1 MSIMSSKTK
10 ERIYDVIVYLVC
22 AIIAL
27 LCLYPLIYTLLVS
40 FCAPQD
46 INASYVLPIPKK
58 FTLQAYAQVFTAGGY
73 IVKAI
78 GVSLFRT
85 IVGTILSLIFSAMLA
100 YGVSRRNLPG
110 KGFILKIIL
119 FCILFSGGLIPTY
132 LVIEQLHLT
141 DTIWVYI
148 IPNIINVW
156 NVIVIKQFFE
166 GLPKEI
172 EEAATIDGA
181 GEWALFIRVVLPMS
195 MPVMAAIG
203 LFTMVGHWNSWFDA
217 FLYVRNNS
225 ALWPLQYYIQI
236 SFNNLNQ
243 INQGNLDAL
252 EGIMNIGTVDD
263 MTMKMALT
271 VVGSVPILLVYPF
284 FQKYF
289 SKGVYVGSVKG

>member
-1 MSIMSSKTK
+1 MTSKTQEK
-10 ERIYDVIVYLVC
+10 IYDVVVYTLCALV
-22 AIIAL
+22 AL
-27 LCLYPLIYTLLVS
+27 LCLYPLIYTILVS

-46 INASYVLPIPKK
+46 INASYFLPIPEK
-58 FTLQAYAQVFTAGGY
+58 FTLQAYAQVFTSGDY
-73 IVKAI
+73 IFAAI
-78 GVSLFRT
+78 GVSVFRT
-85 IVGTILSLIFSAMLA
+85 VIGTILSLIFCSMLA
-100 YGVSRRNLPG
+100 YAVSRNNLPG
-110 KGFILKIIL
+110 KGLVIKLIL
-119 FCILFSGGLIPTY
+119 FCILFSGGMIPTY
-132 LVIEQLHLT
+132 IVIEQLHLT

-148 IPNIINVW
+148 IPGIMNVW

-181 GEWALFIRVVLPMS
+181 NEWAIFIRVILPMS

-217 FLYVRNNS
+217 FLYVRNRND
-225 ALWPLQYYIQI
+225 LWPLQYYIQI

-243 INQGNLDAL
+243 LNAGNLDAL
-252 EGIMNIGTVDD
+252 EGIMSIGRLDD

-271 VVGSVPILLVYPF
+271 VVGCMPILLVYPF

-289 SKGVYVGSVKG
+289 TKGVYVGSVKG

>member
-1 MSIMSSKTK
+1 M
-10 ERIYDVIVYLVC
+10 
-22 AIIAL
+22 
-27 LCLYPLIYTLLVS
+27 LVS

>member
-1 MSIMSSKTK
+1 MTSKTQ
-10 ERIYDVIVYLVC
+10 ERIYDVVVYTLCALV
-22 AIIAL
+22 AL
-27 LCLYPLIYTLLVS
+27 LCLYPLIYTILVS

-46 INASYVLPIPKK
+46 INASYFLPIPEK
-58 FTLQAYAQVFTAGGY
+58 FTMQAYAQVFTSGDY
-73 IVKAI
+73 ILAAI
-78 GVSLFRT
+78 GVSVFRT
-85 IVGTILSLIFSAMLA
+85 VVGTILSLIFCSMLA
-100 YGVSRRNLPG
+100 YAVSRNNLPG
-110 KGFILKIIL
+110 KGLVIKLIL
-119 FCILFSGGLIPTY
+119 FCILFSGGMIPTY
-132 LVIEQLHLT
+132 IVIEQLGLT

-148 IPNIINVW
+148 IPGIMNVW

-181 GEWALFIRVVLPMS
+181 NEWAIFIRVILPMS

-217 FLYVRNNS
+217 FLYVRNRND
-225 ALWPLQYYIQI
+225 LWPLQYYIQI

-243 INQGNLDAL
+243 LNAGNLDAL
-252 EGIMNIGTVDD
+252 EGIMSIGKLDD

-271 VVGSVPILLVYPF
+271 VVGCLPILLVYPF

-289 SKGVYVGSVKG
+289 TKGVYVGSVKG

>member
-1 MSIMSSKTK
+1 MTSKTQEK
-10 ERIYDVIVYLVC
+10 IYDIVVYFLCALV
-22 AIIAL
+22 AL
-27 LCLYPLIYTLLVS
+27 LCLYPLVYTILVS

-46 INASYVLPIPKK
+46 INASYFLPIPKK
-58 FTLQAYAQVFTAGGY
+58 FTMQAYAQVFTAGGY
-73 IVKAI
+73 ILTAI
-78 GVSLFRT
+78 GVSIFRT
-85 IVGTILSLIFSAMLA
+85 VVGTILSLIFCSMLA
-100 YGVSRRNLPG
+100 YAVSRSNLPG
-110 KGFILKIIL
+110 RGIVIKLIL
-119 FCILFSGGLIPTY
+119 FCILFSGGMIPTY
-132 LVIEQLHLT
+132 IVIEQLGLT

-148 IPNIINVW
+148 IPGIMNVW

-181 GEWALFIRVVLPMS
+181 SEWDIFLRVILPMS

-217 FLYVRNNS
+217 FLYVRNRHD
-225 ALWPLQYYIQI
+225 LWPLQYYIQI

-243 INQGNLDAL
+243 LNAGNLDAL
-252 EGIMNIGTVDD
+252 EGIMNIGTLDD

-289 SKGVYVGSVKG
+289 TKGVYVGSVKG

>member
-1 MSIMSSKTK
+1 MTSKTQEK
-10 ERIYDVIVYLVC
+10 IYDIVVYFLCALV
-22 AIIAL
+22 AL
-27 LCLYPLIYTLLVS
+27 LCLYPLVYTVLVS

-46 INASYVLPIPKK
+46 INASYFLPIPKK
-58 FTLQAYAQVFTAGGY
+58 FTMQAYAQVFTAGGY
-73 IVKAI
+73 ILTAI
-78 GVSLFRT
+78 GVSVFRT
-85 IVGTILSLIFSAMLA
+85 VVGTILSLVFCSMLA
-100 YGVSRRNLPG
+100 YAVSRSNLPG
-110 KGFILKIIL
+110 RGLVIKLIL
-119 FCILFSGGLIPTY
+119 FCILFSGGMIPTY
-132 LVIEQLHLT
+132 IVIEQLGLT

-148 IPNIINVW
+148 IPGIMNVW

-181 GEWALFIRVVLPMS
+181 SEWDIFLRVILPMS

-217 FLYVRNNS
+217 FLYVRNRHD
-225 ALWPLQYYIQI
+225 LWPLQYYIQI

-243 INQGNLDAL
+243 LNAGNLDAL
-252 EGIMNIGTVDD
+252 EGIMNIGTLDD

-289 SKGVYVGSVKG
+289 TKGVYVGSVKG

>member
-1 MSIMSSKTK
+1 MTSKTQEK
-10 ERIYDVIVYLVC
+10 IYDIVVYFRCALV
-22 AIIAL
+22 AL
-27 LCLYPLIYTLLVS
+27 LCLYPLVYTVLVS

-46 INASYVLPIPKK
+46 INASYFLPIPKK
-58 FTLQAYAQVFTAGGY
+58 FTMQAYAQVFTAGGY
-73 IVKAI
+73 ILTAI
-78 GVSLFRT
+78 GVSVFRT
-85 IVGTILSLIFSAMLA
+85 VVGTILSLVFCSMLA
-100 YGVSRRNLPG
+100 YAVSRSNLPG
-110 KGFILKIIL
+110 RGLVIKLIL
-119 FCILFSGGLIPTY
+119 FCILFSGGMIPTY
-132 LVIEQLHLT
+132 IVIEQLGLT

-148 IPNIINVW
+148 IPGIMNVW

-181 GEWALFIRVVLPMS
+181 SEWDIFLRVILPMS

-217 FLYVRNNS
+217 FLYVRNRHD
-225 ALWPLQYYIQI
+225 LWPLQYYIQI

-243 INQGNLDAL
+243 LNAGNLDAL
-252 EGIMNIGTVDD
+252 EGIMNIGTLDD

-289 SKGVYVGSVKG
+289 TKGVYVGSVKG

>member
-1 MSIMSSKTK
+1 MKSKTK
-10 ERIYDVIVYLVC
+10 EQVYDVSIYLICGLV
-22 AIIAL
+22 AL
-27 LCLYPLIYTLLVS
+27 LCLYPLVYTLLVS
-40 FCAPQD
+40 FCSPHE
-46 INASYVLPIPKK
+46 INASYFLPIPQE

-73 IVKAI
+73 IVTAI
-78 GVSLFRT
+78 GVSILRT
-85 IVGTILSLIFSAMLA
+85 AVGTVLSLIFCAMLA
-100 YGVSRRNLPG
+100 YAVSRNNLPG
-110 KGFILKIIL
+110 RGVVIKLIL
-119 FCILFSGGLIPTY
+119 FCILFNGGLIPTY
-132 LVIEQLHLT
+132 IVMEQLKLT

-181 GEWALFIRVVLPMS
+181 NEWNIFLRVILPMS
-195 MPVMAAIG
+195 TPVMAAIG

-217 FLYVRNNS
+217 FLYMRNRND
-225 ALWPLQYYIQI
+225 LWPLQYYIQI

-243 INQGNLDAL
+243 LNQGNLEAL
-252 EGIMNIGTVDD
+252 EGIMNIGTIDD

-271 VVGSVPILLVYPF
+271 VVGSVPILMVYPF

-289 SKGVYVGSVKG
+289 TKGVYVGSVKG